1 MTDPQIYKTWLFLI
15 DHWSLYAMQACR
27 QKLLLALGGGGGG
40 TILYKTFP
48 DFYIFHIKVIVPA
61 KNIHPGPSKMK

>member
-1 MTDPQIYKTWLFLI
+1 
-15 DHWSLYAMQACR
+15 MQAKAFVGSR
-27 QKLLLALGGGGGG
+27 GGGGGGGRGG